1 VDLNKDELLVCVI
14 EAFSGRFKITD
25 IDTTSSTDSV
35 RFSIDGHRL
44 RATLRGDVKTVG
56 NGVLISDITASLAEL
71 VLKPVV
77 WKASNMKLA
86 A

>member
-1 VDLNKDELLVCVI
+1 MDLNKDDLLVCVI

-35 RFSIDGHRL
+35 RFSINGHRL
-44 RATLRGDVKTVG
+44 RATLHGDVESVG
-56 NGVLISDITASLAEL
+56 DGVLISSDIASLAEL
-71 VLKPVV
+71 VLKPIV